1 MPTNVHANGCKS
13 RILSPSSLT
22 NLAEAAFE
30 IISFSP
36 TIFSLLSGWLGFTSL
51 SSVVVMFMR
60 DQGRSVS
67 DRVSKQA
74 TGVLPPLTIRET
86 ICCFCN
92 CSLTHSNMRRAAA
105 LEASN
110 LFAKISTLSYLT
122 SKLAHHGRASSRSQ
136 TVPRTQQHMFPVSV
150 SILSSQ
156 Q

>member
-1 MPTNVHANGCKS
+1 MPTNVHENGCKS

-22 NLAEAAFE
+22 NLAQAAFE
-30 IISFSP
+30 IIRFSR
-36 TIFSLLSGWLGFTSL
+36 TIFSLLSGWLGFTTL
-51 SSVVVMFMR
+51 SSVVVMFIR
-60 DQGRSVS
+60 DHGRSVS

-86 ICCFCN
+86 LCCFCN
-92 CSLTHSNMRRAAA
+92 CALMHSKMRRAAA

-110 LFAKISTLSYLT
+110 LFAKTSTFSYRT

-136 TVPRTQQHMFPVSV
+136 TVPRTRQHMFPVSALT
-150 SILSSQ
+150 LSNQ